1 MKTEAT
7 EVEQVIGC
15 GSFSFKGSPTGVRM
29 EGRIHGF
36 SIDFGVIPTGGENGY
51 TTFDGTTERS
61 ITVSYP
67 EDTIT
72 AEPSTLPV
80 GATGTLEVEIDGS
93 KGPAYNQPWVKV
105 VYCKVVRGIV
115 YHRFIWV
122 EAPD

>member
-1 MKTEAT
+1 MTIEAT

-29 EGRIHGF
+29 ESRIYGF
-36 SIDFGVIPTGGENGY
+36 CIDFGIISTGGENGY
-51 TTFDGTTERS
+51 ATFDRTTERS

-72 AEPSTLPV
+72 AKPSTLPV
-80 GATGTLEVEIDGS
+80 GATGTLQVEIDGS
-93 KGPAYNQPWVKV
+93 KGPAYNQTWVKV
-105 VYCKVVRGIV
+105 AYSKVVRGIV

-122 EAPD
+122 EAPE